1 MSSSSGLVLIV
12 DDTMENIQVLGSLL
26 RDAGYSINVATN
38 GTQALTTLER
48 VIPDLVLLDIMMP
61 VMDGFEVCRRMKQ
74 HPDWRDIPVI
84 FLTAKVETESVV
96 EGFELGAVDYVTK
109 PFQAAE
115 LLKRVDTHLTL
126 SRLRRE
132 LASRVDELSDA
143 LDQIEK
149 LHREQ
154 DAFLRHELNNVINP
168 IAGYTSMLES
178 SVGSVLDE
186 KPRSWLKA
194 ISKGTDSMQRML
206 GDLKDL
212 NEVER
217 GARTFSLMPVPL
229 YGILEDVIRDVRAAS
244 QGQVPVKLSPE
255 TLDARVGADLSF
267 LPGVFKNLIK
277 NAVEHVAP
285 GPDSGAMTSGPDGR
299 GVLVQCNASESS
311 VTIDI
316 INGGD
321 PVPQERLTTF
331 FEKFNSTKAGEG
343 GTGLGTTYARIVTEA
358 HGGSISVSSS
368 AEDGTRVR
376 VELPRVVS

>member
-26 RDAGYSINVATN
+26 RDAGYGINVAN
-38 GTQALTTLER
+38 DGTKALSTLER

-74 HPDWRDIPVI
+74 NPEWCDIPVI

-115 LLKRVDTHLTL
+115 LLQRVDTHLTM
-126 SRLRRE
+126 SRLRKE
-132 LASRVDELSDA
+132 LAVRVDELSAA
-143 LDQIEK
+143 LGQIEQ

-178 SVGSVLDE
+178 SVGSDLDE
-186 KPRSWLKA
+186 KPQSWLKA

-217 GARTFSLMPVPL
+217 GSRTFSLMPVPL
-229 YGILEDVIRDVRAAS
+229 YGILEDVIRDVEAATR
-244 QGQVPVKLSPE
+244 GQVPIVLSP
-255 TLDARVGADLSF
+255 DAFDAGVHADLSF

-277 NAVEHVAP
+277 NAVEHVAAFT
-285 GPDSGAMTSGPDGR
+285 GAGTQTP
-299 GVLVQCNASESS
+299 VL
-311 VTIDI
+311 
-316 INGGD
+316 D
-321 PVPQERLTTF
+321 PVPVLVECGATDSMVSIDIVNGGTPIPEDRLATF

-358 HGGSISVSSS
+358 HGGAISVSSS
-368 AEDGTRVR
+368 AADGTRVR
-376 VELPRVVS
+376 VELPRAVS

>member
-1 MSSSSGLVLIV
+1 MRDANGLVLIV
-12 DDTMENIQVLGSLL
+12 DDTQENIQVLGSLL

-38 GTQALTTLER
+38 GQQALSTLER

-61 VMDGFEVCRRMKQ
+61 VMDGFEVCRRMKA
-74 HPDWRDIPVI
+74 HTSWKEIPVI
-84 FLTAKVETESVV
+84 FLTAKVETESIV

-109 PFQAAE
+109 PFQSAE
-115 LLKRVDTHLTL
+115 LLQRVDTHLTL

-132 LASRVDELSDA
+132 LALRVDELSGA
-143 LDQIEK
+143 LHRIEQ

-168 IAGYTSMLES
+168 IAGYADMLGS
-178 SVGSVLDE
+178 TVGPQLDD
-186 KPRSWLKA
+186 KPRSWLTS
-194 ISKGTDSMQRML
+194 ISKGTASMQRML
-206 GDLKDL
+206 SDLKDL

-229 YGILEDVIRDVRAAS
+229 YGILLDVIRDVTVSTDERIPITLTPES
-244 QGQVPVKLSPE
+244 MDVRVP
-255 TLDARVGADLSF
+255 ADLSF

-277 NAVEHVAP
+277 NAAEHLLGANEDARQAGVQVSCSE
-285 GPDSGAMTSGPDGR
+285 GPST
-299 GVLVQCNASESS
+299 VVIEI
-311 VTIDI
+311 V
-316 INGGD
+316 NGGA
-321 PVPQERLTTF
+321 PVPEKQLATF
-331 FEKFNSTKAGEG
+331 FEKFNSTKTGDG

-376 VELPRVVS
+376 VVLPRVVS

>member
-1 MSSSSGLVLIV
+1 MHDANGLVLIV
-12 DDTMENIQVLGSLL
+12 DDTQENIQVLGSLL

-38 GTQALTTLER
+38 GEQALSTLER
-48 VIPDLVLLDIMMP
+48 VLPDLVLLDIMMP
-61 VMDGFEVCRRMKQ
+61 VMDGFEVCRRMQ
-74 HPDWRDIPVI
+74 ASEAWRDIPVI
-84 FLTAKVETESVV
+84 FLTAKVETESIV

-109 PFQAAE
+109 PFQSAE
-115 LLKRVDTHLTL
+115 LLQRVDTHLTL

-132 LASRVDELSDA
+132 LSLRVDELSEA
-143 LDQIEK
+143 LHRIEQ
-149 LHREQ
+149 LRREQ

-168 IAGYTSMLES
+168 IAGYADML
-178 SVGSVLDE
+178 GSTIGTQLDE
-186 KPRSWLKA
+186 KPRSWLA
-194 ISKGTDSMQRML
+194 SIARGTASMQRML
-206 GDLKDL
+206 SDLKDL

-229 YGILEDVIRDVRAAS
+229 YGVLEDVIRDVAAS
-244 QGQVPVKLSPE
+244 TNEHIPITLTPE
-255 TLDARVGADLSF
+255 ASDVRLPADLSF

-277 NAVEHVAP
+277 NAVEHLLHADEEARGNGVQVICSE
-285 GPDSGAMTSGPDGR
+285 GP
-299 GVLVQCNASESS
+299 SS
-311 VTIDI
+311 VVVEIV
-316 INGGD
+316 NGGA
-321 PVPQERLTTF
+321 PVPERLLATF